1 MKDLSNGA
9 PIINPTE
16 FQADLRTLLLA
27 QKTELLSEI
36 TRATANQFNNTM
48 MAITSYAELE
58 MRNASPP
65 QRRSLE
71 QVLSNVGRATAL
83 VQKLLAF
90 SSKPTNSPQPL
101 NLNQVVTGVDNLL
114 EQLTSERVSLV
125 YQLEESLP
133 MVMAEIAEIE
143 QVTLSLAMIA
153 RNAMQAG
160 GEITIS
166 TRVVN
171 VTKDSTSDSDGELQ
185 GEYVALSIDDTGS
198 GTVAVAPTDYS
209 GLDLRMNLSLAAVRG
224 VVKNAGGFV
233 RVKSEPGKGN
243 SFTIHF
249 PALRQRS
256 LDHSNQLRARS
267 APASLT
273 LLVVEDDDAVRI
285 PTSEFLKMEG
295 FKVLQARTGEEAI
308 HAAQQ
313 NRSPLDVLI
322 TDIVMPKMTGRQ
334 VSARLLELHPN
345 LKVLYMSGDTEAHPL
360 QPGDSTA
367 HAVLRKPFRLE
378 TLKERILDLLGEKLT
393 DAHEQ

>member
-1 MKDLSNGA
+1 
-9 PIINPTE
+9 
-16 FQADLRTLLLA
+16 
-27 QKTELLSEI
+27 
-36 TRATANQFNNTM
+36 M

-58 MRNASPP
+58 MRNASPS

-90 SSKPTNSPQPL
+90 SSKQAHLPQPL
-101 NLNQVVTGVDNLL
+101 NLSQVVAGIENLL

-125 YQLEESLP
+125 YQLDENVP
-133 MVMAEIAEIE
+133 MVMAEMTEVE
-143 QVTLSLAMIA
+143 QVTLSLAIIA

-160 GEITIS
+160 GKITIS
-166 TRVVN
+166 TRMVN
-171 VTKDSTSDSDGELQ
+171 LTKEASSEGDAEPQ
-185 GEYVALSIDDTGS
+185 GEYVALSVDDTGS
-198 GTVAVAPTDYS
+198 GAVAVAPTNYS
-209 GLDLRMNLSLAAVRG
+209 GLDTRVNLSLAAVRG
-224 VVKNAGGFV
+224 VVKQAGGFV

-249 PALRQRS
+249 PALRQKS
-256 LDHSNQLRARS
+256 LDHSDCARARNT
-267 APASLT
+267 PASRT
-273 LLVVEDDDAVRI
+273 LLVVEDDDAVRV

-295 FKVLQARTGEEAI
+295 FKVLQARTGDEAI

-334 VSARLLELHPN
+334 VAGRLLELHPN
-345 LKVLYMSGDTEAHPL
+345 LKVLYMSGDTEAQPL
-360 QPGDSTA
+360 RPGESTP

-378 TLKERILDLLGEKLT
+378 TLKDRILELLGEKLA
-393 DAHEQ
+393 DAGE